1 MNDWVGIM
9 RNLALSG
16 ICGVVVIISAACGTV
31 SRSETDGAQPT
42 PHPSPPLAYCELA
55 NHPEKYDGQT
65 VRVAATLYFMM
76 HGYKFMDRDCLGDKK
91 ETAVL
96 LNADHEAKLARET
109 GSEEY
114 NPWTFPK
121 IITTGKFKRVMPN
134 RKSDSVADNS
144 DLIFEMEVVESV
156 IK

>member
-1 MNDWVGIM
+1 M
-9 RNLALSG
+9 RNLALAA
-16 ICGVVVIISAACGTV
+16 ICGVVVIAGTTCDTV
-31 SRSETDGAQPT
+31 SRKEIGRERRT
-42 PHPSPPLAYCELA
+42 PQPSPPLPYFELA

-76 HGYKFMDRDCLGDKK
+76 HGYKFMDKDCLGNDK

-96 LNADHEAKLARET
+96 LNADHEAKLAKET

-114 NPWTFPK
+114 NPWGFPK
-121 IITTGKFKRVMPN
+121 IIATGKFKRVTPSRN
-134 RKSDSVADNS
+134 SDSVADNS
-144 DLIFEMEVVESV
+144 DLIFEMEHVESV